1 MLFPSK
7 NQIFSFHFFR
17 INLHK
22 YERKAQLSISN
33 FNNSTVN
40 IRNIQVFEIKRS
52 EHVYT
57 MNIFGSKNRHLKIN
71 TKIAKIF
78 FISPNFFLQY
88 RYNLKNHQM
97 LQTSWRNLPIT
108 VLLEIVDFEPK
119 KVHSAVASSDSML
132 RLMTISVGVMS

>member
-78 FISPNFFLQY
+78 FISPNFFFC
-88 RYNLKNHQM
+88 NIG
-97 LQTSWRNLPIT
+97 TT
-108 VLLEIVDFEPK
+108 
-119 KVHSAVASSDSML
+119 
-132 RLMTISVGVMS
+132 

>member
-1 MLFPSK
+1 MK
-7 NQIFSFHFFR
+7 ERH
-17 INLHK
+17 NLCL
-22 YERKAQLSISN
+22 RSDLLSN

-97 LQTSWRNLPIT
+97 LQTFWRNLPIT

>member
-1 MLFPSK
+1 MK
-7 NQIFSFHFFR
+7 ERH
-17 INLHK
+17 NLCL
-22 YERKAQLSISN
+22 RSDLLSN

-119 KVHSAVASSDSML
+119 KVHSAVARSDSML